1 MKKITQILGVDVG
14 ASGGKMGIA
23 SFDGNRLDIREY
35 RDFRNRPVHIG
46 SAFYWDVFSIY
57 KKILDGMTAFR
68 QDHGKIDT
76 MAIDAWGAT
85 YGLLDKKG
93 RLLEPVYH
101 YRDERTARAMDDLCS
116 VASMKELFEMTG
128 CQCNRT
134 YTLPQLHTYITED
147 NLHILERASTLL
159 FMPDLI
165 SYFLGGDRTC
175 EMTIAGTSGLMENQ
189 QVDWNYNLFKK
200 FGFPEHIF
208 PNIIE
213 PGTIRGELGKWVKY
227 RTDMIDTKL
236 IATVEHDSAAA
247 VAAIPG
253 FGKNKLY
260 ISIGTNVSMG
270 IERDE
275 CLLTEEAFE
284 KGFKNTGGINKKKI
298 VYRDFSASWHINEFM
313 RTRKEQGLNYTHPIL
328 VNLAESV
335 SSPNVFIDVEYQD
348 FNNAGGEYS
357 IKMNDFLEK
366 TGQKTLDTDA
376 EFIRC
381 IYESIALKVAHYA
394 QAFRDLGEDFDS
406 VHIVNGATRN
416 ELLMQMIANAL
427 SMEVEAGMPYATI
440 NGNILTQLLATGEVA
455 DLDQLRDVS
464 RNSFEM
470 KVYEPQ
476 NQDEWKEIVETYQS
490 VMNR

>member
-1 MKKITQILGVDVG
+1 MSNIQILGVDIG
-14 ASGGKMGIA
+14 ASGGKMGVA
-23 SFDGNRLDIREY
+23 GFDGNKLDIREY
-35 RDFRNRPVHIG
+35 KDFINRPVQIKT
-46 SAFYWDVFSIY
+46 ALYWDAFALYNSIV
-57 KKILDGMTAFR
+57 DGMAQIR
-68 QDHGKIDT
+68 KDHGRIDT

-101 YRDERTARAMDDLCS
+101 YRDVRTETAMEDVCK

-134 YTLPQLHTYITED
+134 YTLPQIYTYVTEN
-147 NLHILERASTLL
+147 NLSVLENAHDLL
-159 FMPDLI
+159 FMPDLL

-189 QVDWNYNLFKK
+189 QVEWNYDLFKK

-208 PNIIE
+208 PAIVE
-213 PGTIRGELGKWVKY
+213 PGTIRGELGDWVKSA
-227 RTDMIDTKL
+227 TNMNDTKL

-253 FGKNKLY
+253 FGKNRLY

-270 IERDE
+270 VERDE
-275 CLLTEEAFE
+275 CLLTDEAFE
-284 KGFKNTGGINKKKI
+284 KGFKNTGGINRKKI
-298 VYRDFSASWHINEFM
+298 IYRDFSASWHMNEFK
-313 RTRKEQGLNYTHPIL
+313 RTRAEQGTEYSHPQL
-328 VNLAESV
+328 VKIAEGAA
-335 SSPNVFIDVEYQD
+335 SPGSFIDVEYQD
-348 FNNAGGEYS
+348 FNNAGGDYLL
-357 IKMNDFLEK
+357 KMKNYFAQ
-366 TGQKTLDTDA
+366 TGQNMPESDA
-376 EFIRC
+376 ELIRC

-394 QAFRDLGEDFDS
+394 QALRDLGEDFDS

-427 SMEVEAGMPYATI
+427 GMEVEAGMPYATI

-476 NQDEWKEIVETYQS
+476 NQNEWKEIVETYQS